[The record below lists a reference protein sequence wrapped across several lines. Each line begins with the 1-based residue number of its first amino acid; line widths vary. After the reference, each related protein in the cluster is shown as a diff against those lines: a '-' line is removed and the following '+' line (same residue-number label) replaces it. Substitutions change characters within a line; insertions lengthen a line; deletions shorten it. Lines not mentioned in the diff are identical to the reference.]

1 MLLSDRLYGNKTKLM
16 DYTNVATTVFTP
28 LEYGCV
34 GLSEEEAL
42 EKYPNEGE
50 LDVYHTGFKPLEWAF
65 DKLQERSGYVKVLV
79 HKATDKVVGFHIVCP
94 NAGEVTQGIGVA
106 IKCGLTKE

>member
-1 MLLSDRLYGNKTKLM
+1 M

-42 EKYPNEGE
+42 QKFGE
-50 LDVYHTGFKPLEWAF
+50 ADLDVYHTSFKPLEWAF
-65 DKLQERSGYVKVLV
+65 DKMRERSGYVKVLV
-79 HKATDKVVGFHIVCP
+79 HKATNKIVGFHILAP
-94 NAGEVTQGIGVA
+94 NAGEITQGISVA
-106 IKCGLTKE
+106 MKCGVTKE